1 MSCPSTLLIPQLEDL
16 EVIESGHKGLDEDLE
31 LPLRTMQTTR
41 RPWGRWR
48 WWRGRPPPGFCSG
61 RPRSSPPS
69 PAGSTARSAGNRKRI
84 LERCVFTNQIKTT
97 LVSRT
102 KTDLTWN
109 YQLDTGNQDEDCED
123 IDDDCDF
130 ENITNDDQE
139 HDDDADDDENDDD
152 DEDEN

>member
-1 MSCPSTLLIPQLEDL
+1 MCF
-16 EVIESGHKGLDEDLE
+16 HK
-31 LPLRTMQTTR
+31 
-41 RPWGRWR
+41 
-48 WWRGRPPPGFCSG
+48 S
-61 RPRSSPPS
+61 
-69 PAGSTARSAGNRKRI
+69 
-84 LERCVFTNQIKTT
+84 NQNQQVDGTT

-130 ENITNDDQE
+130 ENISNDDQE
-139 HDDDADDDENDDD
+139 HDDDVDDDENDND